1 MNIITSFKKKQLN
14 PTPYEWGALYN
25 FFALFHAEKLFS
37 SDNYAIPTIEQAEEL
52 VTYAGGTLIAGNK
65 LKHPSTEY
73 WLNEGTGGNNQY
85 NFSLFGAG
93 NRNATTGNLINWRF
107 SAQIATSRLIEE
119 DLSILTVT
127 DNAASANI
135 VGMKNQTG
143 VSVRGLK
150 QVLTAEDILKSDG
163 DLCDPY
169 VGNDG
174 KIYQTVKIGNQVW
187 IKTNLDETK
196 YRTGGTIAEITDNE
210 LWINDTAGAMCYY
223 VQLP

>member
-25 FFALFHAEKLFS
+25 YFALVHAEKLFS
-37 SDNYAIPTIEQAEEL
+37 SDNYAIPTIDQAEEL
-52 VTYAGGTLIAGNK
+52 VIYAGGTLIAGNK

-73 WLNEGTGGNNQY
+73 WLNEGTGGYNQY

-93 NRNATTGNLINWRF
+93 NRSATTGYLIYWRY
-107 SAQIATSRLIEE
+107 SAHIATTMLVEE
-119 DLSILTVT
+119 DFSVITVT
-127 DNAASANI
+127 NNSASANI
-135 VGMKNQTG
+135 IGVKRQTG
-143 VSVRGLK
+143 VSVRGIK
-150 QVLTAEDILKSDG
+150 QVLTAEDLLKSDG

-169 VGNDG
+169 VGNDN

-187 IKTNLDETK
+187 IKSNLDETK
-196 YRTGGTIAEITDNE
+196 YRTGGTIPIVINDE
-210 LWINDTAGAMCYY
+210 LWINDSAGAMCYY